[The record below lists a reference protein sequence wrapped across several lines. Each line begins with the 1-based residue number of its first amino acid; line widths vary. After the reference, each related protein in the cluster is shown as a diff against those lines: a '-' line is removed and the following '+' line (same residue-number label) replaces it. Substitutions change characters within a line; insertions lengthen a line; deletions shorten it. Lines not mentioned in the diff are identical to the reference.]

1 MSHYK
6 KFQGGYAGIT
16 KNISDKK
23 GAGKAEHKIMAVYR
37 KWFVVAQ
44 A

>member
-1 MSHYK
+1 MHHYR
-6 KFQGGYAGIT
+6 KFKGGYAGIT
-16 KNISDKK
+16 KNISDGK
-23 GAGKAEHKIMAVYR
+23 GAGRAEHKIMAVYM